1 MTSSTLPLKSTPKNF
16 LSAFRVI
23 SLFNLNYL
31 CSNLESIGKKHLN
44 YSLFL
49 TLIFM
54 NYFIDKFIIFNV
66 KVFIDYEESDFIK
79 VK

>member
-1 MTSSTLPLKSTPKNF
+1 MPLLN
-16 LSAFRVI
+16 V
-23 SLFNLNYL
+23 NYL

-44 YSLFL
+44 YSWFL
-49 TLIFM
+49 TLTFM
-54 NYFIDKFIIFNV
+54 NYFIDKFIIFIV